1 MYFTARTALVPLFLA
16 VAASAADPAGG
27 LPKRSPFE
35 LRDAPAVPT
44 AAANETIEFAGVSSI
59 VGKKTDLIFYDK
71 TAKKSHWI
79 SQGETKEGISVVN
92 YDERR
97 EEVVVKVNGVTKT
110 LALRKQ
116 AAPTSAGRTAATVP
130 AGFNTPPPAPAGFN
144 VATAGP
150 VAQTPAPNAPAVP
163 TAPAIPVNA
172 AAQPATPPPA
182 PGSAA
187 EIQTRQE
194 TEARMLVSDLLEIG
208 MAQRRAYEAAQ
219 RKAAEG
225 NAQNPN
231 SQNAPATNTPQV
243 VPAQPT
249 P

>member
-1 MYFTARTALVPLFLA
+1 MYSTARIALVPLFLV
-16 VAASAADPAGG
+16 VAAGAADPAGG

-35 LRDAPAVPT
+35 LRDAPATPT
-44 AAANETIEFAGVSSI
+44 AAASETLEFAGVSSI

-92 YDERR
+92 YDARR

-116 AAPTSAGRTAATVP
+116 AAPTGTGRAVAAVP
-130 AGFNTPPPAPAGFN
+130 TGFNTPLPASAGFN
-144 VATAGP
+144 VAATGP
-150 VAQTPAPNAPAVP
+150 VAQTASANAPAVP
-163 TAPAIPVNA
+163 TVPAIPVT
-172 AAQPATPPPA
+172 AAQPATPTPA

-208 MAQRRAYEAAQ
+208 MAQRRAYEEAQ

-225 NAQNPN
+225 NTQNTN
-231 SQNAPATNTPQV
+231 SQNAPPTDTPQV
-243 VPAQPT
+243 VPAQPN